1 MLINACTCDAYI
13 YSQMLVNAM
22 REYTA
27 TVKLDRQKRI
37 TIPKAIRDEEGL
49 EPGDV
54 IEVIFRIREKSDEI
68 GERGNADAQ
77 APVPAFA

>member
-1 MLINACTCDAYI
+1 
-13 YSQMLVNAM
+13 M

-54 IEVIFRIREKSDEI
+54 IEVIFRIKEKSDEI
-68 GERGNADAQ
+68 SERGNAEAQ
-77 APVPAFA
+77 APATAFA

>member
-1 MLINACTCDAYI
+1 
-13 YSQMLVNAM
+13 M

-54 IEVIFRIREKSDEI
+54 IEVIFRIKDRAKI
-68 GERGNADAQ
+68 GEQGNFNAQ
-77 APVPAFA
+77 VPAAQPILA